1 MPKQNLPQPPSPW
14 WQILSGLT
22 ILIGLALFI
31 VTLWARGAQIQ
42 TQNVV
47 ETTKTYSSAARLA
60 GGNHNA
66 IPDSE
71 STKSTL
77 TSSGLSDT
85 VIVAFVTIAAVVV
98 VAGAF
103 YTRVTKITI
112 GSNVVELAPTPKQVN
127 EAADAVSRLVKDKP
141 ELANLPPEKRA
152 ALVYQVAYEI
162 ARVSAAAQDQPA
174 DVVKQVADVAAP
186 EDLEIAA
193 LKQGSVP
200 TQYWDRV
207 AREALKKQTP

>member
-1 MPKQNLPQPPSPW
+1 MAKHTLPQPPAPW

-22 ILIGLALFI
+22 ILIGLALFV
-31 VTLWARGAQIQ
+31 VTLWARGAEIQ
-42 TQNVV
+42 TQNVI
-47 ETTKTYSSAARLA
+47 ETTKNYSSSARLA
-60 GGNHNA
+60 IGVQNL

-71 STKSTL
+71 STKSTV

-85 VIVAFVTIAAVVV
+85 VIVAFVTIAAVFV

-103 YTRVTKITI
+103 YTRITKITI

-127 EAADAVSRLVKDKP
+127 EAADAVSRALKESP

-152 ALVYQVAYEI
+152 AAVYQAAYEI
-162 ARVSAAAQDQPA
+162 ARVSAAARNQPA
-174 DVVKQVADVAAP
+174 GSVKQFAEVAPP
-186 EDLEIAA
+186 EDSEIAA

-207 AREALKKQTP
+207 ARAALKKQE